1 MRLGGPLFADCS
13 TPEAWVAAAREAGY
27 RAVYCPVGPQADAA
41 TVAAYRHAAAEADL
55 VIAEVGAWSNP
66 LSRDAATRSAALETC
81 RAALDLAERIGAR
94 CAVNITGSR
103 GDKWDGPY
111 SEDLTSET
119 FDAIVETVRTIVDAV
134 QPTRAAY
141 TLETM
146 PWMYP
151 DSVDSYEALLR
162 AIDRPAVAVHFDPV
176 NLVNCPARYFDTA
189 GLVRE
194 FVARLGPRI
203 RSCHL
208 KDITMSQA
216 FMVHL
221 DECRPGAG
229 SFDYRTL
236 LRELDRLDADL
247 PVMLEH
253 LPDAE
258 QYRLAG
264 DYVRGVAAELG
275 VTL

>member
-41 TVAAYRHAAAEADL
+41 TVAAFREAAAQAGL

-66 LSRDAATRSAALETC
+66 LSRDAATRAAALETC

-103 GDKWDGPY
+103 GEKWDGPCA
-111 SEDLTSET
+111 EDLTGET
-119 FDAIVETVRTIVDAV
+119 FDAIVETVRSIVDAV
-134 QPTRAAY
+134 RPTRAAY

-162 AIDRPAVAVHFDPV
+162 AIDRPSVAVHFDPV
-176 NLVNCPARYFDTA
+176 NLVNCPARFFDTG

-236 LRELDRLDADL
+236 LRELDRLDGDL

-264 DYVRGVAAELG
+264 DYVRGVADELG